1 MTLSRSSVHSSL
13 VEDVHTMAVTSV
25 GHRTSDGLGSEA
37 NVFMK
42 WFAQGKLVLFGPR
55 SHVCIWVFTP
65 YSLLVKN
72 TDT

>member
-1 MTLSRSSVHSSL
+1 
-13 VEDVHTMAVTSV
+13 MAVTSV
-25 GHRTSDGLGSEA
+25 GHRRSDGLGSEA
-37 NVFMK
+37 KVFMK
-42 WFAQGKLVLFGPR
+42 WFAQGKLVLFGPC